1 MDWSGRRRAFRAIL
15 AGSACVYPASV
26 FDPVSARIASDIG
39 FECGMFAGSMA
50 SAVVLGAPD
59 LILLTLTEF
68 AGQAYRISRASGLP
82 FLVDADHGYGNA
94 LNVMR
99 TVRELSAAGVAGLT
113 IEDTDLPR
121 GYGTDGARLISIEEG
136 VGKMRAALTAR
147 EDKSLAVIGRTS
159 AMGTTNT
166 DDAVA
171 RARAYADAGV
181 DAIFFV
187 GLRDAAQLA
196 AARDA
201 LPGVPI
207 ILGGAQQP
215 LQDRAMLAAHGV
227 RIALQGHQPF
237 AAAVRAVHDT
247 MRALRDGT
255 PPSALPGLADAAM
268 LRRVLAEDEHAAWT
282 KDFLGG

>member
-15 AGSACVYPASV
+15 AGSACVHPASV

-39 FECGMFAGSMA
+39 FECGMFAGSIA

-68 AGQAYRISRASGLP
+68 AEQAYRIGRASELP
-82 FLVDADHGYGNA
+82 ILVDADHGYGNA

-99 TVRELSAAGVAGLT
+99 TVRELSAAGVGGLT

-121 GYGTDGARLISIEEG
+121 SYGTDGARLTSIEEG

-147 EDKSLAVIGRTS
+147 EDKSLVIVGRTA
-159 AMGTTNT
+159 AMSMTNT
-166 DDAVA
+166 DDALA
-171 RARAYADAGV
+171 RARAYANAGV

-201 LPGVPI
+201 LPAVPI
-207 ILGGAQQP
+207 ILGGAPQS

-247 MRALRDGT
+247 MRALRDGM

-268 LRRVLAEDEHAAWT
+268 LRRVLAEDEHAIWT
-282 KDFLGG
+282 KEFLAG